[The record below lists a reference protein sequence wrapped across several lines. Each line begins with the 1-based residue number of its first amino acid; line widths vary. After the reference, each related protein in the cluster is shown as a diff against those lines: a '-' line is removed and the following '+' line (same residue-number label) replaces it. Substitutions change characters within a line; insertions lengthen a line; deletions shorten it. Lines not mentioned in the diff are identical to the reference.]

1 MMEEMKAISHARMEM
16 DRVAR
21 ANGSPRMLLGRKLAI
36 VNGEIGDIRIQGV
49 MEKSDVCRNRLVG
62 NEAMRNR

>member
-1 MMEEMKAISHARMEM
+1 MEM